1 MGQHAASIE
10 EFPYQIQLVFIKEHL
25 RPALLHTSINTAIF
39 MLLPSPLPLSPSR
52 FDSLLLPHLNLVY
65 AQSFFFSFASVFL
78 LILILVLLL
87 NMIVWVWSLW
97 LIRFGRIFYNWN
109 VVNNCIG
116 FELPIRNESLELDFL
131 YRSSLNSFEIEC
143 LLQ

>member
-52 FDSLLLPHLNLVY
+52 VGWEVETIYGCNY
-65 AQSFFFSFASVFL
+65 
-78 LILILVLLL
+78 I
-87 NMIVWVWSLW
+87 
-97 LIRFGRIFYNWN
+97 
-109 VVNNCIG
+109 
-116 FELPIRNESLELDFL
+116 
-131 YRSSLNSFEIEC
+131 
-143 LLQ
+143 